1 MITKKEYAQSIVD
14 NFLDINCLREFREE
28 LITRSAALAVAA
40 EYLGLLDTEEMVQ
53 YAGKVD
59 SLFMRIGGGDSLL
72 YGSDVEQEVKT
83 ITIREMLK
91 LLPEEVSS

>member
-14 NFLDINCLREFREE
+14 NFLEVNCLQEFREE
-28 LITRSAALAVAA
+28 FITRSAALAVAA

-53 YAGKVD
+53 YASKVD

-72 YGSDVEQEVKT
+72 YGSDAEQEVKT